1 MKITGT
7 FLDEISYDIPH
18 QNWGR
23 REWRRDFLNMRAIGI
38 DTVIMIRCG
47 LKQWLTYPSE
57 ILMRRQNCYR
67 PVADLVEMFL
77 ELSDELGMKFF
88 FGTYDSWCH
97 WHSDHPEKEL
107 ELNLQVVEEAWLR
120 YGHHKSFAGWYL
132 SQEISRGRKSVA
144 TLYRELGRCCKEV
157 SGGLPVLISPLIDGI
172 KENQKQSISL
182 EDHQREWDEMFSLI
196 RDGVDTVAFQDGH
209 CEFHELSDYLAV
221 NRQLAEK
228 YGIECWSNCE
238 SFDRDMPIRFLPI
251 KWEKMRF
258 KLQAAEAAGVR
269 KVITFEFSH
278 FMSPNSVYGAA
289 GNLYHRYCEEYGIS
303 TAMPEN

>member
-18 QNWGR
+18 QNRRR

-107 ELNLQVVEEAWLR
+107 ELNLQVVEEVWHR
-120 YGHHKSFAGWYL
+120 YGHHASFSGWYL
-132 SQEISRGRKSVA
+132 TQEISRGRKSVA
-144 TLYRELGRCCKEV
+144 HLYRELGRCCKEV
-157 SGGLPVLISPLIDGI
+157 SGGLPVLISPLIDGV
-172 KENQKQSISL
+172 KENRKQSVSL

-258 KLQAAEAAGVR
+258 KLRAAEAAGVR

>member
-107 ELNLQVVEEAWLR
+107 ELNLQVVEEAWHR
-120 YGHHKSFAGWYL
+120 YGHHASFSGWYL
-132 SQEISRGRKSVA
+132 TQEISRGRKSVA

-157 SGGLPVLISPLIDGI
+157 SGGLPVLISPLIDGV
-172 KENQKQSISL
+172 KENRKQSVSL

-258 KLQAAEAAGVR
+258 KLRAAEAAGVR

-303 TAMPEN
+303 TPMPEN

>member
-23 REWRRDFLNMRAIGI
+23 REWRRDFLNMRSIGI

-157 SGGLPVLISPLIDGI
+157 SGGLPVLISPLIDGV
-172 KENQKQSISL
+172 KENRKQSVSL

-258 KLQAAEAAGVR
+258 KLRAAEAAGVR

-303 TAMPEN
+303 TPMPEN

>member
-107 ELNLQVVEEAWLR
+107 ELNLQVVEEAWHR
-120 YGHHKSFAGWYL
+120 YGHHASFSGWYL
-132 SQEISRGRKSVA
+132 TQEISRGRKSVA

-157 SGGLPVLISPLIDGI
+157 SGGLPVLISPLIDGV
-172 KENQKQSISL
+172 KENRKQSVSL

-258 KLQAAEAAGVR
+258 KLRAAEAAGVR

>member
-23 REWRRDFLNMRAIGI
+23 REWRRDFLNMRSIGI

-88 FGTYDSWCH
+88 FGTYNSWCH

-157 SGGLPVLISPLIDGI
+157 SGGLPVLISPLIDGV
-172 KENQKQSISL
+172 KENRKQSVSL

-258 KLQAAEAAGVR
+258 KLRAAEVAGVR

>member
-23 REWRRDFLNMRAIGI
+23 REWRQDFLNMRSIGI

-157 SGGLPVLISPLIDGI
+157 SGGLPVLISPLIDGV
-172 KENQKQSISL
+172 KENRKQSVSL

-258 KLQAAEAAGVR
+258 KLRAAEAAGVR

>member
-1 MKITGT
+1 M
-7 FLDEISYDIPH
+7 
-18 QNWGR
+18 
-23 REWRRDFLNMRAIGI
+23 
-38 DTVIMIRCG
+38 
-47 LKQWLTYPSE
+47 
-57 ILMRRQNCYR
+57 
-67 PVADLVEMFL
+67 
-77 ELSDELGMKFF
+77 
-88 FGTYDSWCH
+88 
-97 WHSDHPEKEL
+97 
-107 ELNLQVVEEAWLR
+107 EEAWLR

-157 SGGLPVLISPLIDGI
+157 SGGLPVLISPLIDGV
-172 KENQKQSISL
+172 KENRKQSVSL

-258 KLQAAEAAGVR
+258 KLRAAEVAGVR

>member
-23 REWRRDFLNMRAIGI
+23 REWRRDFLNMRSIGI

-107 ELNLQVVEEAWLR
+107 ELNLQVVEDAWLR

-157 SGGLPVLISPLIDGI
+157 SGGLPVLISPLIDGV
-172 KENQKQSISL
+172 KENRKQSVSL

-258 KLQAAEAAGVR
+258 KLRAAEVAGVR

>member
-23 REWRRDFLNMRAIGI
+23 REWRRDFLNMRSIGI

-132 SQEISRGRKSVA
+132 TQEISRGRKSVA

-157 SGGLPVLISPLIDGI
+157 SGGLPVLISPLIDGV
-172 KENQKQSISL
+172 KENRKQSVSL

-258 KLQAAEAAGVR
+258 KLRAAEAAGVR

>member
-7 FLDEISYDIPH
+7 FLDEISNDIPH

-23 REWRRDFLNMRAIGI
+23 REWRRDFLNMRSIGI

-157 SGGLPVLISPLIDGI
+157 SGGLPVLISPLIDGV
-172 KENQKQSISL
+172 KENRKQSVSL

-258 KLQAAEAAGVR
+258 KLRAAEAAGVR

>member
-1 MKITGT
+1 M
-7 FLDEISYDIPH
+7 DEISYDIPH

-23 REWRRDFLNMRAIGI
+23 REWRRDFLNMRSIGI

-157 SGGLPVLISPLIDGI
+157 SGGLPVLISPLIDGV
-172 KENQKQSISL
+172 KENRKQSVSL

-258 KLQAAEAAGVR
+258 NLRAAEAAGVR

>member
-107 ELNLQVVEEAWLR
+107 ELNLQVVEEAWHR
-120 YGHHKSFAGWYL
+120 YGHHHSFSGWYL
-132 SQEISRGRKSVA
+132 TQEISRGRKSVA

-157 SGGLPVLISPLIDGI
+157 SGGLPVLISPLIDGV
-172 KENQKQSISL
+172 KENRKQSVSL

-258 KLQAAEAAGVR
+258 KLRAAEAAGVR

>member
-107 ELNLQVVEEAWLR
+107 ELNLQVVEEAWHR
-120 YGHHKSFAGWYL
+120 YGHHASFSGWYL
-132 SQEISRGRKSVA
+132 TQEISRGRKSVA

-157 SGGLPVLISPLIDGI
+157 SGGLPVLISPLIDGV
-172 KENQKQSISL
+172 KENRKQSVSL

-196 RDGVDTVAFQDGH
+196 RDGIDTVAFQDGH

-258 KLQAAEAAGVR
+258 KLRAAEAAGVR

>member
-23 REWRRDFLNMRAIGI
+23 REWRRDFLNMRSIGI

-144 TLYRELGRCCKEV
+144 PLYRELGRCCK
-157 SGGLPVLISPLIDGI
+157 D
-172 KENQKQSISL
+172 
-182 EDHQREWDEMFSLI
+182 
-196 RDGVDTVAFQDGH
+196 
-209 CEFHELSDYLAV
+209 LS
-221 NRQLAEK
+221 
-228 YGIECWSNCE
+228 
-238 SFDRDMPIRFLPI
+238 
-251 KWEKMRF
+251 
-258 KLQAAEAAGVR
+258 
-269 KVITFEFSH
+269 
-278 FMSPNSVYGAA
+278 
-289 GNLYHRYCEEYGIS
+289 
-303 TAMPEN
+303 

>member
-157 SGGLPVLISPLIDGI
+157 SGGLPVLISPLIDGV
-172 KENQKQSISL
+172 KENRKQSVSL

-258 KLQAAEAAGVR
+258 KLRAAEAAGVR

>member
-157 SGGLPVLISPLIDGI
+157 SGGLPVLISPLIDGV
-172 KENQKQSISL
+172 KENRKQSVSL

-228 YGIECWSNCE
+228 YDIECWSNCE

-258 KLQAAEAAGVR
+258 KLRAAEAAGVR

>member
-1 MKITGT
+1 
-7 FLDEISYDIPH
+7 
-18 QNWGR
+18 
-23 REWRRDFLNMRAIGI
+23 MRSIGI

-157 SGGLPVLISPLIDGI
+157 SGGLPVLISPLIDGV
-172 KENQKQSISL
+172 KENRKQSVSL

-258 KLQAAEAAGVR
+258 KLRAAEVAGVR

>member
-23 REWRRDFLNMRAIGI
+23 REWRRDFLNMRSIGI

-107 ELNLQVVEEAWLR
+107 ELNPQVVEEAWLR

-157 SGGLPVLISPLIDGI
+157 SGGLPVLISPLIDGV
-172 KENQKQSISL
+172 KENRKQSVSL

-258 KLQAAEAAGVR
+258 KLRAAEAAGVR

>member
-157 SGGLPVLISPLIDGI
+157 SGGLPVLISPLIDGV
-172 KENQKQSISL
+172 KENRKQSVSL

-196 RDGVDTVAFQDGH
+196 RDGVDTVAFQDGP

-258 KLQAAEAAGVR
+258 KLRAAEAAGVR

>member
-23 REWRRDFLNMRAIGI
+23 REWRRDFLNMRSIGI

-157 SGGLPVLISPLIDGI
+157 SGGLPVLISPLIDGV
-172 KENQKQSISL
+172 KENRKQSVSL

-238 SFDRDMPIRFLPI
+238 SFDRDMPIHFLPI

-258 KLQAAEAAGVR
+258 KLRAAEAAGVR

>member
-23 REWRRDFLNMRAIGI
+23 REWRRDFLNMRSIGI

-107 ELNLQVVEEAWLR
+107 ELNLQVVEEAWHR
-120 YGHHKSFAGWYL
+120 YGHHHSFSGWYL
-132 SQEISRGRKSVA
+132 TQEISRGRKSVA

-157 SGGLPVLISPLIDGI
+157 SGGLPVLISPLIDGV
-172 KENQKQSISL
+172 KENRKQSVSL

-258 KLQAAEAAGVR
+258 KLRAAEAAGVR

>member
-23 REWRRDFLNMRAIGI
+23 REWRRDFLNMRSIGI

-157 SGGLPVLISPLIDGI
+157 SGGLPVLISPLIDGV
-172 KENQKQSISL
+172 KENRKQSVSL

-196 RDGVDTVAFQDGH
+196 RDGVDTVAFQDGP

-258 KLQAAEAAGVR
+258 KLRAAEAAGVR

>member
-18 QNWGR
+18 QNWR
-23 REWRRDFLNMRAIGI
+23 REWRRDFLNMRSIGI

-157 SGGLPVLISPLIDGI
+157 SGGLPVLISPLIDGV
-172 KENQKQSISL
+172 KENRKQSVSL

-258 KLQAAEAAGVR
+258 KLRAAEAAGVR

>member
-23 REWRRDFLNMRAIGI
+23 REWRRDFLNMRSIGI

-157 SGGLPVLISPLIDGI
+157 SGGLPVLISPLIDGV
-172 KENQKQSISL
+172 KENRKQSVSL

-258 KLQAAEAAGVR
+258 KLLAAEAAVVR

>member
-23 REWRRDFLNMRAIGI
+23 REWRRDFLNMRSIGI

-107 ELNLQVVEEAWLR
+107 ELNLQVVEEAWHR
-120 YGHHKSFAGWYL
+120 YGHHHSFSGWYL
-132 SQEISRGRKSVA
+132 TQEISRGRKSVA

-157 SGGLPVLISPLIDGI
+157 SGGLPVLISPLIDGV

-258 KLQAAEAAGVR
+258 KLRAAEAAGVR

>member
-23 REWRRDFLNMRAIGI
+23 EEWRRDFLNMRAIGI

-258 KLQAAEAAGVR
+258 KLRAAEAAGVR

>member
-23 REWRRDFLNMRAIGI
+23 REWRRGFLNMRSIGI

-157 SGGLPVLISPLIDGI
+157 SGGLPVLISPLIDGV
-172 KENQKQSISL
+172 KENRKQSVSL

-258 KLQAAEAAGVR
+258 KLRAAEAAGVR

>member
-107 ELNLQVVEEAWLR
+107 ELNLQVVEEAWHR
-120 YGHHKSFAGWYL
+120 YGHHASFSGWYL
-132 SQEISRGRKSVA
+132 AQEISRGRKSVA

-157 SGGLPVLISPLIDGI
+157 SGGLPVLISPLIDGV
-172 KENQKQSISL
+172 KENRKQSVSL

-258 KLQAAEAAGVR
+258 KLRAAEAAGVR

>member
-67 PVADLVEMFL
+67 PAADLVEMFL

-88 FGTYDSWCH
+88 FGTYDSWCY

-107 ELNLQVVEEAWLR
+107 ELNLQVVEEAWRR
-120 YGHHKSFAGWYL
+120 YGHHASFSGWYL
-132 SQEISRGRKSVA
+132 TQEISRGRKSVA
-144 TLYRELGRCCKEV
+144 TLYRELGRYCKEV

-172 KENQKQSISL
+172 KENRKQSVSI

-258 KLQAAEAAGVR
+258 KLRAAEAAGVR

-289 GNLYHRYCEEYGIS
+289 GNLYNRYCEEYGIS
-303 TAMPEN
+303 TALPKN

>member
-107 ELNLQVVEEAWLR
+107 ELNLQVVEEVWHR
-120 YGHHKSFAGWYL
+120 YGHHASFSGWYL
-132 SQEISRGRKSVA
+132 TQEISRGRKSVA
-144 TLYRELGRCCKEV
+144 HLYRELGRCCKEV
-157 SGGLPVLISPLIDGI
+157 SGGLPVLISPLIDGV
-172 KENQKQSISL
+172 KENRKQSVSL

-258 KLQAAEAAGVR
+258 KLRAAEAAGVR

>member
-23 REWRRDFLNMRAIGI
+23 REWRRDFLNMRSIGI

-107 ELNLQVVEEAWLR
+107 ELNLQVVEEAWHR
-120 YGHHKSFAGWYL
+120 YGHHHSFSGWYL
-132 SQEISRGRKSVA
+132 TQEISRGRKSVA

-157 SGGLPVLISPLIDGI
+157 SGGLPVLISPLIDGV
-172 KENQKQSISL
+172 KENRKQSVSL

-258 KLQAAEAAGVR
+258 KLRAAEAAGVR

-303 TAMPEN
+303 TPMPEN

>member
-107 ELNLQVVEEAWLR
+107 ELNLQVVEEAWHR
-120 YGHHKSFAGWYL
+120 YGHHASFSGWYL
-132 SQEISRGRKSVA
+132 TQEISRGRKSVA

-157 SGGLPVLISPLIDGI
+157 SGGLPVLISPLIDGV
-172 KENQKQSISL
+172 KENRKQSVSL

-209 CEFHELSDYLAV
+209 CEFHELNDYLAV

-258 KLQAAEAAGVR
+258 KLRAAEAAGVR

-289 GNLYHRYCEEYGIS
+289 GNLYHRYCEEYGIN

>member
-23 REWRRDFLNMRAIGI
+23 REWRRDFLNMRSIGI

-157 SGGLPVLISPLIDGI
+157 SGGLPVLISPLIDGV
-172 KENQKQSISL
+172 KENRKQSVSL

-258 KLQAAEAAGVR
+258 KLRAAEVAGVR

-289 GNLYHRYCEEYGIS
+289 GNLYHRYCEEYVIS

>member
-23 REWRRDFLNMRAIGI
+23 REWRRDFLNMRSIGI

-107 ELNLQVVEEAWLR
+107 ELNLQVVEEAWHR
-120 YGHHKSFAGWYL
+120 YGHHASFSGWYL
-132 SQEISRGRKSVA
+132 TQEISRGRKSVA

-157 SGGLPVLISPLIDGI
+157 SGGLPVLISPLIDGV
-172 KENQKQSISL
+172 KENRKQSVSL

-258 KLQAAEAAGVR
+258 KLRAAEAAGVR

>member
-1 MKITGT
+1 M
-7 FLDEISYDIPH
+7 DEISYDIPH

-23 REWRRDFLNMRAIGI
+23 REWRRDFLNMRSIGI

-57 ILMRRQNCYR
+57 ILMRHQNCYR

-157 SGGLPVLISPLIDGI
+157 SGGLPVLISPLIDGV
-172 KENQKQSISL
+172 KENRKQSVSL

-209 CEFHELSDYLAV
+209 CEFHELSDYLTV

-258 KLQAAEAAGVR
+258 KLRAAEAAGVR